1 MRALRRSRSLLFVTL
16 GLAGYTLRDHIAIR
30 LEIGRPREVHAN
42 LDANRD
48 VGEIVRGK
56 VGFRFVLLTH
66 DCRSAQDCRH
76 ATTPPSLDPAPS
88 VKF

>member
-1 MRALRRSRSLLFVTL
+1 MRALRPFTVFVVCSWTL
-16 GLAGYTLRDHIAIR
+16 ARYTLRDHIAIR

-48 VGEIVRGK
+48 VGEIVGK
-56 VGFRFVLLTH
+56 VGFRFVFVA
-66 DCRSAQDCRH
+66 RA
-76 ATTPPSLDPAPS
+76 TPPSLDPAPS

>member
-1 MRALRRSRSLLFVTL
+1 VRALRPFYVRSRSLLFVL

-48 VGEIVRGK
+48 VGEIVGK
-56 VGFRFVLLTH
+56 VGFRFVLL
-66 DCRSAQDCRH
+66 DALPRRAWIQ
-76 ATTPPSLDPAPS
+76 LLQ
-88 VKF
+88 

>member
-1 MRALRRSRSLLFVTL
+1 MSCESTLRPFARSLLFVL

-48 VGEIVRGK
+48 VGEIVGK
-56 VGFRFVLLTH
+56 VGFRFVLLL
-66 DCRSAQDCRH
+66 
-76 ATTPPSLDPAPS
+76 ATRPPSLDPAPS